1 MMWRFIV
8 ILTCK
13 IVNKLSK
20 LTGHAGSVIGG
31 RIARKLD
38 KNILKKIKLP
48 KYVIGITGS
57 SGKSSSTELMYN
69 ILTKNN
75 YKVVYN
81 KEGSNTI
88 NGIASLILNNSSL
101 FGKLKADILLMEL
114 DEQFMKYIFEYIS
127 PTHLMVT
134 NITRDQPPRNAH
146 PENIYNAIKN
156 AIPNGTNLIINVDD
170 PFVNRLRINH
180 KGAIITYGID
190 KNDYSRK
197 SNINN
202 LDAAY
207 CPICHSK
214 LEYNYY
220 QYGHIGSYNCPKYH
234 FNRGNPDYF
243 ATDID
248 VDNKRI
254 KINDHDVNLPSNFL
268 YTVYFVT
275 GCYALSKS
283 IGLSDEDILK
293 VINDENIKTKRLE
306 IYDFDNRKWQM
317 LVSKNEN
324 NLSYKQSLDY
334 IMHQKDKD
342 KTIILG
348 FDNSSRR
355 YKENDISW
363 IWDINFEELNDKSIN
378 KIILIGRFA
387 YDMYARMEYAKINKN
402 KLIVV
407 EDLKDLSDVIKNN
420 TKGKI
425 YSMVCFDKE
434 IELKRII
441 KEENND

>member
-1 MMWRFIV
+1 MWRFIV

-13 IVNKLSK
+13 VINKLSK

-48 KYVIGITGS
+48 KYVVGITGS

-114 DEQFMKYIFEYIS
+114 DEQFMKYIFEYIR

-190 KNDYSRK
+190 KNDYSS
-197 SNINN
+197 SN
-202 LDAAY
+202 
-207 CPICHSK
+207 
-214 LEYNYY
+214 
-220 QYGHIGSYNCPKYH
+220 G
-234 FNRGNPDYF
+234 
-243 ATDID
+243 
-248 VDNKRI
+248 
-254 KINDHDVNLPSNFL
+254 
-268 YTVYFVT
+268 
-275 GCYALSKS
+275 
-283 IGLSDEDILK
+283 
-293 VINDENIKTKRLE
+293 
-306 IYDFDNRKWQM
+306 
-317 LVSKNEN
+317 
-324 NLSYKQSLDY
+324 
-334 IMHQKDKD
+334 
-342 KTIILG
+342 
-348 FDNSSRR
+348 SSR
-355 YKENDISW
+355 
-363 IWDINFEELNDKSIN
+363 
-378 KIILIGRFA
+378 
-387 YDMYARMEYAKINKN
+387 
-402 KLIVV
+402 
-407 EDLKDLSDVIKNN
+407 
-420 TKGKI
+420 
-425 YSMVCFDKE
+425 
-434 IELKRII
+434 
-441 KEENND
+441 